1 MKERKLVGIK
11 GNNNPIETGKG
22 AFAVVVVVV
31 VVLAVVVVEVDIVVD
46 YLSRSC
52 RTELIAAAVVTSVF
66 ELSFYLT
73 YYIQPLIPLYKLYQ
87 QVCKLSFMHN
97 YFKFRIHLLS
107 NQNALFLCS

>member
-22 AFAVVVVVV
+22 AFAVVVVAVV
-31 VVLAVVVVEVDIVVD
+31 VVVVEVDIVVD

-52 RTELIAAAVVTSVF
+52 RTALIAAAVVTSVF